1 MNVLLTGSH
10 GLVGSALTPALTANG
25 HKVTPLSHS
34 QPWPELAGHDT
45 VVHLAGENIAAGRWT
60 PQKKARIR
68 DSRVEMTRQLC
79 ETVTKLSPPPRVV
92 VSASAVGFYGNR
104 SDEVLREESA
114 PGAGFLAEVCRDWE
128 AATKPAAD
136 AGIRVVNLR
145 FGVILSPENGAL
157 AKLLMPFKLGL
168 GGGLGDG
175 RQWMSWIA
183 LDDALSVIGRALAD
197 DALRGPVNV
206 VAPEPVT
213 NRDFTRTLARVLRRP
228 AIFPVPAFALQLAL
242 GEMADALLLSSQ
254 RTEPA
259 KLALIGYR
267 FRLPTLE
274 GSLRHLLNSR

>member
-92 VSASAVGFYGNR
+92 ICASAVGFYGNR
-104 SDEVLREESA
+104 GDEVLREESA
-114 PGAGFLAEVCRDWE
+114 PGAGFLAEVCCDWE
-128 AATKPAAD
+128 TATKPAAD
-136 AGIRVVNLR
+136 AGIRVVHLR
-145 FGVILSPENGAL
+145 FGVVLSPAGGAL
-157 AKLLMPFKLGL
+157 AKMLTPFKLGL
-168 GGGLGDG
+168 GGVLGDG

-183 LDDALSVIGRALAD
+183 LDDAVGVIGHALAD
-197 DALRGPVNV
+197 DALHGPVNV
-206 VAPEPVT
+206 VAPEPAT
-213 NRDFTRTLARVLRRP
+213 NHDFTRTLARVLLRP
-228 AIFPVPAFALQLAL
+228 AIFPVPAFALRLAL

-254 RTEPA
+254 RVEPA
-259 KLALIGYR
+259 RLVASGHR
-267 FRLPTLE
+267 FRFPELE
-274 GSLRHLLNSR
+274 GALRHLLRR